1 MVNQIQ
7 QKATRGFREPLYAI
21 EYNGD
26 KVLAVV
32 GANSSEHA
40 LLRAESIRH
49 LVPMPRHELL
59 TARFLESGPVT
70 SAYFASDYFQWIDA
84 LDSDGGC
91 PICGK

>member
-1 MVNQIQ
+1 MAKEGQ
-7 QKATRGFREPLYAI
+7 QKATRGFRDALYAL
-21 EYNGD
+21 EFDG

-49 LVPMPRHELL
+49 HVPMPRHELL

-70 SAYFASDYFQWIDA
+70 SAYFASDFFQWMDA